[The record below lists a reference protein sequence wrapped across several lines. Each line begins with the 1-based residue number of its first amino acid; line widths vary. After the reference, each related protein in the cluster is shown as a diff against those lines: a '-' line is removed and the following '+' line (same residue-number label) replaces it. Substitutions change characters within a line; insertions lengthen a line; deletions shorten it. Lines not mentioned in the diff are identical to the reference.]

1 MLNELLV
8 LKAEAEHEMLYAQS
22 KLEVVE
28 KLLAKVKPLP
38 ETVEQDVEVVSEADF
53 EEELTEEPEL
63 GEV

>member
-8 LKAEAEHEMLYAQS
+8 LKAEAEHEMLYAQA

-38 ETVEQDVEVVSEADF
+38 ETVEQDVEFVPEVEIEGELAGVS
-53 EEELTEEPEL
+53 EL

>member
-8 LKAEAEHEMLYAQS
+8 LKAEAEHEMLYAQA

-38 ETVEQDVEVVSEADF
+38 ETVEQDVEVISEVEF

>member
-8 LKAEAEHEMLYAQS
+8 LKAEAEHEMLYAQA

-38 ETVEQDVEVVSEADF
+38 ETVEQDVEFVPEVELEGELAGVS
-53 EEELTEEPEL
+53 EL

>member
-8 LKAEAEHEMLYAQS
+8 LKAEAEHEMLYAQA
-22 KLEVVE
+22 KLEVVG

-38 ETVEQDVEVVSEADF
+38 ETVEQDVEVVSEAEF